1 MVWRKSGAT
10 CARKALLSRVE
21 FNEVKGF
28 GMLLVDMRKDGEKK
42 IEVEGDVVA
51 IARDLIFLVLYLSES
66 LKDKIDI
73 RGLLKDD
80 DIFNKVIEDMEK
92 LENEQE
98 KEPERKTSGAEG
110 KE

>member
-1 MVWRKSGAT
+1 
-10 CARKALLSRVE
+10 
-21 FNEVKGF
+21 
-28 GMLLVDMRKDGEKK
+28 MLLVDMRKDGEKK

-80 DIFNKVIEDMEK
+80 DIFNKVMEDMEK
-92 LENEQE
+92 LENEQA
-98 KEPERKTSGAEG
+98 KEPERKTDGVEG